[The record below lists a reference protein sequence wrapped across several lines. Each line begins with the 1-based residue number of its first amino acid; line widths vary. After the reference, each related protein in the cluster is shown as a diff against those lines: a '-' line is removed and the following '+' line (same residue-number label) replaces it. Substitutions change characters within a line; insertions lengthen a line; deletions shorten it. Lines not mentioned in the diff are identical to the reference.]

1 MLCVFSV
8 TRLSSAALPG
18 HTASSLHGRGLPL
31 LGNSD
36 ILCKNGSY
44 PNSTLE
50 KCQELQLAS
59 FECPCVTGFM

>member
-18 HTASSLHGRGLPL
+18 HTASSLHGRGLPF

-36 ILCKNGSY
+36 KFYARMAVTQTLHWRSAKNCS
-44 PNSTLE
+44 
-50 KCQELQLAS
+50 
-59 FECPCVTGFM
+59 

>member
-18 HTASSLHGRGLPL
+18 DTASGFHGRDLSL

-36 ILCKNGSY
+36 KFY
-44 PNSTLE
+44 ARTAVTTLE
-50 KCQELQLAS
+50 KCQELHLAS